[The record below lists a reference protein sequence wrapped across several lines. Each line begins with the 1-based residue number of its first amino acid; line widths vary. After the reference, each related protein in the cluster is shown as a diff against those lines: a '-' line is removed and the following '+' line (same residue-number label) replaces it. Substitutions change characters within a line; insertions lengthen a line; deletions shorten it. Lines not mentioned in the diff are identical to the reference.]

1 MNEWLRQL
9 LNQIKTLW
17 GKWNLT
23 QKIILFSIVGVAVLA
38 VILIALFSSAP
49 TMVPLIGTQITD
61 ENNLARI
68 VTVLDEEGVT
78 YNVSPENMIYVE
90 DEPTAR
96 RIRAILIREDL
107 IPPKTDPWAIF
118 DVERWTLTDF
128 ERDVNLQRA
137 ITRNLEQHILA
148 LDDVDAASVTLV
160 VPRPELFEED
170 QNPVTASVIITPKP
184 GSDITENRKKI
195 EGIVSLIKFAVAGL
209 QDENIVITDQN
220 GLKLNDFAGL
230 EDVDRIEVARREI
243 RTKKELEQQ
252 YKAEILKSLQ
262 AIFSFNRVEIV
273 KLDINLDM
281 SKQTVNTEEHF
292 PVTMKKDNP
301 RTPFDESEVVP
312 SITLSKEVTEE
323 HFEGTGFNPEGP
335 PGQEGQTPPAYKDL
349 SNLVGKY
356 DQSALIQN
364 EVVNKKSTY
373 EEKSPWSIDRIT
385 TGVAIDGVWRRVY
398 NENGQLELNPDGSIK
413 REYTPV
419 SDEDLSKAEALI
431 KGFSNGTAE
440 SLNVNDHKHLDQLI
454 QNCDLAISLVP
465 YTYHVQIAELCITH
479 KKHMVTTSYVSPAM
493 NALDERAR
501 KVDICILNE
510 IGLDPGIDHMSAMK
524 IIHAV
529 ENNGGKVV
537 SFRSYCG
544 GLPAMQSN
552 NSPFGYKFSWS
563 PRGVVMAGK
572 NTGQY
577 LENGKVVFIPG
588 SELFKYYQII
598 DIDGVGSFEAYT
610 NRDALPYKELY
621 GLKDAHTVFRGTLR
635 NIGWCYTMKKARDLR
650 REPVLPVPFPE
661 PRPGKV

>member
-17 GKWNLT
+17 GKWSLT
-23 QKIILFSIVGVAVLA
+23 QKIILLSIVGVAVLA
-38 VILIALFSSAP
+38 VILIVVFSSAP
-49 TMVPLIGTQITD
+49 TMVTLIGVKITD

-78 YNVSPENMIYVE
+78 YKVSPENMIYVE

-148 LDDVDAASVTLV
+148 LDDVDAVSVTLV
-160 VPRPELFEED
+160 VPRHELFEED

-184 GSDITENRKKI
+184 GSDIMENRKKI
-195 EGIVSLIKFAVAGL
+195 EGIVSIIKFAVAGL

-220 GLKLNDFAGL
+220 GLRLNDFVGL
-230 EDVDRIEVARREI
+230 EDVDRIEIARREI

-252 YKAEILKSLQ
+252 YKAEILKSLRV
-262 AIFSFNRVEIV
+262 IFSFDRVEIV
-273 KLDINLDM
+273 KLDIDLDM
-281 SKQTVNTEEHF
+281 SKRTVSTEEHF

-301 RTPFDESEVVP
+301 RTPFDETEVMP

-356 DQSALIQN
+356 DQSTLIQN

-385 TGVAIDGVWRRVY
+385 TGVAIDGAWLRVY

-419 SDEDLSKAEALI
+419 SDEDLRKAEALI
-431 KGFSNGTAE
+431 KDSIGYDRDRGDSVTVEHISFDRSVQFAAE
-440 SLNVNDHKHLDQLI
+440 DEEFRLQRQLRTTI
-454 QNCDLAISLVP
+454 ISIVIGIGAIIFAAILYRLIAKELERRRRLREEELARQHQAMREAALRS
-465 YTYHVQIAELCITH
+465 AEEEGAEVELS
-479 KKHMVTTSYVSPAM
+479 VE
-493 NALDERAR
+493 ERAR
-501 KVDICILNE
+501 ME
-510 IGLDPGIDHMSAMK
+510 MQ
-524 IIHAV
+524 
-529 ENNGGKVV
+529 ENAIN
-537 SFRSYCG
+537 
-544 GLPAMQSN
+544 
-552 NSPFGYKFSWS
+552 
-563 PRGVVMAGK
+563 MAREHPEDVAQLIR
-572 NTGQY
+572 TWL
-577 LENGKVVFIPG
+577 LE
-588 SELFKYYQII
+588 E
-598 DIDGVGSFEAYT
+598 
-610 NRDALPYKELY
+610 
-621 GLKDAHTVFRGTLR
+621 
-635 NIGWCYTMKKARDLR
+635 
-650 REPVLPVPFPE
+650 
-661 PRPGKV
+661 

>member
-17 GKWNLT
+17 GKWSLT
-23 QKIILFSIVGVAVLA
+23 QKIILLSIVGVAVLA
-38 VILIALFSSAP
+38 VILIVVFSSAP
-49 TMVPLIGTQITD
+49 TMVTLIGAKITD

-78 YNVSPENMIYVE
+78 YKVSPENMIYVE

-160 VPRPELFEED
+160 VPRHELFEED

-184 GSDITENRKKI
+184 GSDIMENRKKI
-195 EGIVSLIKFAVAGL
+195 EGIVGIIKFAVAGL

-220 GLKLNDFAGL
+220 GLRLNDFAGL
-230 EDVDRIEVARREI
+230 EDVDRIEIARREI

-252 YKAEILKSLQ
+252 YKAEILKSLRV
-262 AIFSFNRVEIV
+262 IFSFDRVEIV
-273 KLDINLDM
+273 KLDIDLDM
-281 SKQTVNTEEHF
+281 SKRTVSTEEHF

-301 RTPFDESEVVP
+301 RTPFDETEVMP

-356 DQSALIQN
+356 DQSTLIQN

-385 TGVAIDGVWRRVY
+385 TGVAIDGAWLRVY

-431 KGFSNGTAE
+431 KDSVGYDRDRGDSVTVEHISFDRSVQFAAE
-440 SLNVNDHKHLDQLI
+440 DEEFRLQRQLRTTI
-454 QNCDLAISLVP
+454 ISVIIGIGAIIFAAILYRLIAKELERRRRLREEELARQHQAMREAALRS
-465 YTYHVQIAELCITH
+465 AEEEGAEVELS
-479 KKHMVTTSYVSPAM
+479 VE
-493 NALDERAR
+493 ERAR
-501 KVDICILNE
+501 ME
-510 IGLDPGIDHMSAMK
+510 MQ
-524 IIHAV
+524 
-529 ENNGGKVV
+529 ENAIN
-537 SFRSYCG
+537 
-544 GLPAMQSN
+544 
-552 NSPFGYKFSWS
+552 
-563 PRGVVMAGK
+563 MAREHPEDVAQLIR
-572 NTGQY
+572 TWL
-577 LENGKVVFIPG
+577 LE
-588 SELFKYYQII
+588 E
-598 DIDGVGSFEAYT
+598 
-610 NRDALPYKELY
+610 
-621 GLKDAHTVFRGTLR
+621 
-635 NIGWCYTMKKARDLR
+635 
-650 REPVLPVPFPE
+650 
-661 PRPGKV
+661 

>member
-17 GKWNLT
+17 GKWSPT
-23 QKIILFSIVGVAVLA
+23 QKIILFSMVGVAVLA
-38 VILIALFSSAP
+38 VILIAVFSSAP
-49 TMVPLIGTQITD
+49 AMVPLIGTQITD

-78 YNVSPENMIYVE
+78 YKVSPENMIYVE

-148 LDDVDAASVTLV
+148 LDDVDAVSVTLV

-170 QNPVTASVIITPKP
+170 QNPVTASIIITPKP
-184 GSDITENRKKI
+184 GSDIAENRKKI
-195 EGIVSLIKFAVAGL
+195 EGIVSIIKFAVAGL
-209 QDENIVITDQN
+209 PDENIVITDQN
-220 GLKLNDFAGL
+220 GLQLNDFAGL
-230 EDVDRIEVARREI
+230 EDVDRIEIARREI

-252 YKAEILKSLQ
+252 YKAEILKSLR
-262 AIFSFNRVEIV
+262 AIFSFERVEIV

-301 RTPFDESEVVP
+301 RTPFDESEVVS

-356 DQSALIQN
+356 DQTALIQN
-364 EVVNKKSTY
+364 EVVNKKSTF
-373 EEKSPWSIDRIT
+373 EEKSPWRIDRIT

-398 NENGQLELNPDGSIK
+398 NENGQLEVNPDGSIK

-419 SDEDLSKAEALI
+419 SDEDLRKAEALI
-431 KGFSNGTAE
+431 KDAIGYDRDRGDSVTVEHISFGRSDQFRTEDEEFRRQRQLRTTIISVIIGIGAIIFAAILYRLVAKELERRRRLREEELARQHQAMREAALRRAE
-440 SLNVNDHKHLDQLI
+440 EEGADV
-454 QNCDLAISLVP
+454 
-465 YTYHVQIAELCITH
+465 ELS
-479 KKHMVTTSYVSPAM
+479 VE
-493 NALDERAR
+493 ERAR
-501 KVDICILNE
+501 ME
-510 IGLDPGIDHMSAMK
+510 MQ
-524 IIHAV
+524 
-529 ENNGGKVV
+529 ENAINIAREHPEDVAQLI
-537 SFRSYCG
+537 RTW
-544 GLPAMQSN
+544 L
-552 NSPFGYKFSWS
+552 
-563 PRGVVMAGK
+563 
-572 NTGQY
+572 
-577 LENGKVVFIPG
+577 LE
-588 SELFKYYQII
+588 E
-598 DIDGVGSFEAYT
+598 
-610 NRDALPYKELY
+610 
-621 GLKDAHTVFRGTLR
+621 
-635 NIGWCYTMKKARDLR
+635 
-650 REPVLPVPFPE
+650 
-661 PRPGKV
+661 

>member
-17 GKWNLT
+17 GKWSLT
-23 QKIILFSIVGVAVLA
+23 QKIILLSIVGVAVLA
-38 VILIALFSSAP
+38 VILIVVFSSAP
-49 TMVPLIGTQITD
+49 TMVTLIGAKITD

-78 YNVSPENMIYVE
+78 YKVSPENMIYVE

-148 LDDVDAASVTLV
+148 LDDVDAVSVTLV
-160 VPRPELFEED
+160 VPRHELFEED

-184 GSDITENRKKI
+184 GSDIMENRKKI
-195 EGIVSLIKFAVAGL
+195 EGIVSIIKFAVAGL

-220 GLKLNDFAGL
+220 GLRLNDFVGL
-230 EDVDRIEVARREI
+230 EDVDRIEIARREI

-252 YKAEILKSLQ
+252 YKAEILKSLRV
-262 AIFSFNRVEIV
+262 IFSFDRVEIV
-273 KLDINLDM
+273 KLDIDLDM
-281 SKQTVNTEEHF
+281 SKRTVSTEEHF

-301 RTPFDESEVVP
+301 RTPFDETEVMP

-356 DQSALIQN
+356 DQSTLIQN

-385 TGVAIDGVWRRVY
+385 TGVAIDGAWLRVY

-419 SDEDLSKAEALI
+419 SDEDLRKAEALI
-431 KGFSNGTAE
+431 KDSIGYDRDRGDSVTVEHISFDRSVQFAAE
-440 SLNVNDHKHLDQLI
+440 DEEFRLQRQLRTTI
-454 QNCDLAISLVP
+454 ISIVIGIGAIIFAAILYRLIAKELERRRRLREEELARQHQAMREAALRS
-465 YTYHVQIAELCITH
+465 AEEEGAEVELS
-479 KKHMVTTSYVSPAM
+479 VE
-493 NALDERAR
+493 ERAR
-501 KVDICILNE
+501 ME
-510 IGLDPGIDHMSAMK
+510 MQ
-524 IIHAV
+524 
-529 ENNGGKVV
+529 ENAIN
-537 SFRSYCG
+537 
-544 GLPAMQSN
+544 
-552 NSPFGYKFSWS
+552 
-563 PRGVVMAGK
+563 MAREHPEDVAQLIR
-572 NTGQY
+572 TWL
-577 LENGKVVFIPG
+577 LE
-588 SELFKYYQII
+588 E
-598 DIDGVGSFEAYT
+598 
-610 NRDALPYKELY
+610 
-621 GLKDAHTVFRGTLR
+621 
-635 NIGWCYTMKKARDLR
+635 
-650 REPVLPVPFPE
+650 
-661 PRPGKV
+661 

>member
-17 GKWNLT
+17 GKWSLT
-23 QKIILFSIVGVAVLA
+23 QKIILLSIVGVAVLA
-38 VILIALFSSAP
+38 VILIVVFSSAP
-49 TMVPLIGTQITD
+49 TMVTLIGAKITD

-78 YNVSPENMIYVE
+78 YKVSPENMIYVE
-90 DEPTAR
+90 DAPTAR

-160 VPRPELFEED
+160 VPRHELFEED

-184 GSDITENRKKI
+184 GSDIMENRKKI
-195 EGIVSLIKFAVAGL
+195 EGIVGIIKFAVAGL

-220 GLKLNDFAGL
+220 GLRLNDFVGL
-230 EDVDRIEVARREI
+230 EDVDRIEIARREI

-252 YKAEILKSLQ
+252 YKAEILKSLRV
-262 AIFSFNRVEIV
+262 IFSFDRVEIV
-273 KLDINLDM
+273 KLDIDLDM
-281 SKQTVNTEEHF
+281 SKRTVSTEEHF

-301 RTPFDESEVVP
+301 RTPFDETEVTP
-312 SITLSKEVTEE
+312 SITLSKVVTEE

-356 DQSALIQN
+356 DQSTLIQN

-385 TGVAIDGVWRRVY
+385 TGVAIDGAWLRVY

-431 KGFSNGTAE
+431 KDSIGYDRDRGDSVTVEHISFDRSVQFAAE
-440 SLNVNDHKHLDQLI
+440 NEEFRLQRQLRTTI
-454 QNCDLAISLVP
+454 ISVIIGIGAIIFAAILYRLIAKELERRRRLREEELARQHQAMREAALRS
-465 YTYHVQIAELCITH
+465 AEEEGAEVELS
-479 KKHMVTTSYVSPAM
+479 VE
-493 NALDERAR
+493 ERAR
-501 KVDICILNE
+501 ME
-510 IGLDPGIDHMSAMK
+510 MQ
-524 IIHAV
+524 
-529 ENNGGKVV
+529 ENAIN
-537 SFRSYCG
+537 
-544 GLPAMQSN
+544 
-552 NSPFGYKFSWS
+552 
-563 PRGVVMAGK
+563 MAREHPEDVAQLIR
-572 NTGQY
+572 TWL
-577 LENGKVVFIPG
+577 LE
-588 SELFKYYQII
+588 E
-598 DIDGVGSFEAYT
+598 
-610 NRDALPYKELY
+610 
-621 GLKDAHTVFRGTLR
+621 
-635 NIGWCYTMKKARDLR
+635 
-650 REPVLPVPFPE
+650 
-661 PRPGKV
+661 

>member
-17 GKWNLT
+17 GKWSLT
-23 QKIILFSIVGVAVLA
+23 QKIILLSIVGVAVLA
-38 VILIALFSSAP
+38 VILIVVFSSAP
-49 TMVPLIGTQITD
+49 TMVTLIGAKITD

-78 YNVSPENMIYVE
+78 YKVSPENMIYVE

-148 LDDVDAASVTLV
+148 LDDVDAVSVTLV
-160 VPRPELFEED
+160 VPRHELFEED

-184 GSDITENRKKI
+184 GSDIMENRKKI
-195 EGIVSLIKFAVAGL
+195 EGIVSIIKFAVAGL

-220 GLKLNDFAGL
+220 GLRLNDFVGL
-230 EDVDRIEVARREI
+230 EDVDRIEIARREI

-252 YKAEILKSLQ
+252 YKAEILKSLRV
-262 AIFSFNRVEIV
+262 IFSFDRVEIV
-273 KLDINLDM
+273 KLDIDLDM
-281 SKQTVNTEEHF
+281 SKRTVNTEEHF

-301 RTPFDESEVVP
+301 RTPFDETEVMP

-356 DQSALIQN
+356 DQSTLIQN

-385 TGVAIDGVWRRVY
+385 TGVAIDGAWLRVY

-431 KGFSNGTAE
+431 KDSIGYDRDRGDSVTVEHISFDRSVQFAAE
-440 SLNVNDHKHLDQLI
+440 DEEFRLQRQLRTTI
-454 QNCDLAISLVP
+454 ISIVIGIGAIIFAAILYRLIAKELERRRRLREEELARQHQAMREAALRS
-465 YTYHVQIAELCITH
+465 AEEEGAEVELS
-479 KKHMVTTSYVSPAM
+479 VE
-493 NALDERAR
+493 ERAR
-501 KVDICILNE
+501 ME
-510 IGLDPGIDHMSAMK
+510 MQ
-524 IIHAV
+524 
-529 ENNGGKVV
+529 ENAIN
-537 SFRSYCG
+537 
-544 GLPAMQSN
+544 
-552 NSPFGYKFSWS
+552 
-563 PRGVVMAGK
+563 MAREHPEDVAQLIR
-572 NTGQY
+572 TWL
-577 LENGKVVFIPG
+577 LE
-588 SELFKYYQII
+588 E
-598 DIDGVGSFEAYT
+598 
-610 NRDALPYKELY
+610 
-621 GLKDAHTVFRGTLR
+621 
-635 NIGWCYTMKKARDLR
+635 
-650 REPVLPVPFPE
+650 
-661 PRPGKV
+661 

>member
-17 GKWNLT
+17 GKWSLT
-23 QKIILFSIVGVAVLA
+23 QKIILLSIVGVAVLA
-38 VILIALFSSAP
+38 VILIVVFSSAP
-49 TMVPLIGTQITD
+49 TMVTLIGAKITD

-78 YNVSPENMIYVE
+78 YKVSPENMIYVE

-160 VPRPELFEED
+160 VPRHELFEED

-184 GSDITENRKKI
+184 GSDIMENRKKI
-195 EGIVSLIKFAVAGL
+195 EGIVSIIKFAVAGL

-220 GLKLNDFAGL
+220 GLRLNDFVGL
-230 EDVDRIEVARREI
+230 EDVDRIEIARREI

-252 YKAEILKSLQ
+252 YKAEILKSLRV
-262 AIFSFNRVEIV
+262 IFSFDRVEIV
-273 KLDINLDM
+273 KLDIDLDM
-281 SKQTVNTEEHF
+281 SKRTVSTEEHF

-301 RTPFDESEVVP
+301 RTPFDETEVMP

-356 DQSALIQN
+356 DQSTLIQN

-385 TGVAIDGVWRRVY
+385 TGVAIDGAWLRVY

-431 KGFSNGTAE
+431 KDSIGYDRDRGDSVTVEHISFDRSVQFAAE
-440 SLNVNDHKHLDQLI
+440 DEEFRLQRQLRTTI
-454 QNCDLAISLVP
+454 ISVIIGIGAIIFAAILYRLIAKELERRRRLREEELARQHQAMREAALRS
-465 YTYHVQIAELCITH
+465 AEEEGAEVELS
-479 KKHMVTTSYVSPAM
+479 VE
-493 NALDERAR
+493 ERAR
-501 KVDICILNE
+501 ME
-510 IGLDPGIDHMSAMK
+510 MQ
-524 IIHAV
+524 
-529 ENNGGKVV
+529 ENAIN
-537 SFRSYCG
+537 
-544 GLPAMQSN
+544 
-552 NSPFGYKFSWS
+552 
-563 PRGVVMAGK
+563 MAREHPEDVAQLIR
-572 NTGQY
+572 TWL
-577 LENGKVVFIPG
+577 LE
-588 SELFKYYQII
+588 E
-598 DIDGVGSFEAYT
+598 
-610 NRDALPYKELY
+610 
-621 GLKDAHTVFRGTLR
+621 
-635 NIGWCYTMKKARDLR
+635 
-650 REPVLPVPFPE
+650 
-661 PRPGKV
+661 

>member
-17 GKWNLT
+17 GKWSLT
-23 QKIILFSIVGVAVLA
+23 QKIILLSIVGVAVLA
-38 VILIALFSSAP
+38 VILIVVFSSAP
-49 TMVPLIGTQITD
+49 TMVTLIGVKITD

-78 YNVSPENMIYVE
+78 YKVSPENMIYVE

-160 VPRPELFEED
+160 VPRHELFEED

-184 GSDITENRKKI
+184 GSDIMENRKKI
-195 EGIVSLIKFAVAGL
+195 EGIVSIIKFAVAGL

-220 GLKLNDFAGL
+220 GLRLNDFVGL
-230 EDVDRIEVARREI
+230 EDVDRIEIARREI

-252 YKAEILKSLQ
+252 YKAEILKSLRV
-262 AIFSFNRVEIV
+262 IFSFDRVEIV
-273 KLDINLDM
+273 KLDIDLDM
-281 SKQTVNTEEHF
+281 SKRTVSTEEHF

-301 RTPFDESEVVP
+301 RTPFDETEVMP

-356 DQSALIQN
+356 DQSTLIQN

-385 TGVAIDGVWRRVY
+385 TGVAIDGAWLRVY

-431 KGFSNGTAE
+431 KDSIGYDRDRGDSVTVEHISFDRSVQFAAE
-440 SLNVNDHKHLDQLI
+440 DEEFRLQRQLRTTI
-454 QNCDLAISLVP
+454 ISVIIGIGAIIFAAILYRLIAKELERRRRLREEELARQHQAMREAALRS
-465 YTYHVQIAELCITH
+465 AEEEGAEVELS
-479 KKHMVTTSYVSPAM
+479 VE
-493 NALDERAR
+493 ERAR
-501 KVDICILNE
+501 ME
-510 IGLDPGIDHMSAMK
+510 MQ
-524 IIHAV
+524 
-529 ENNGGKVV
+529 ENAIN
-537 SFRSYCG
+537 
-544 GLPAMQSN
+544 
-552 NSPFGYKFSWS
+552 
-563 PRGVVMAGK
+563 MAREHPEDVAQLIR
-572 NTGQY
+572 TWL
-577 LENGKVVFIPG
+577 LE
-588 SELFKYYQII
+588 E
-598 DIDGVGSFEAYT
+598 
-610 NRDALPYKELY
+610 
-621 GLKDAHTVFRGTLR
+621 
-635 NIGWCYTMKKARDLR
+635 
-650 REPVLPVPFPE
+650 
-661 PRPGKV
+661 

>member
-17 GKWNLT
+17 SKWSLT
-23 QKIILFSIVGVAVLA
+23 QKIILFSVVGVAVLA

-49 TMVPLIGTQITD
+49 TMVPLIGTQIRD

-78 YNVSPENMIYVE
+78 YKVSPENMIYVE

-96 RIRAILIREDL
+96 RIRVILIREDL

-160 VPRPELFEED
+160 VPKPELFEED

-184 GSDITENRKKI
+184 SSDITENRKKI
-195 EGIVSLIKFAVAGL
+195 EGIVSIIKFAVAGL

-220 GLKLNDFAGL
+220 GLQLNDFAGL
-230 EDVDRIEVARREI
+230 EDVDRIEIARREI

-252 YKAEILKSLQ
+252 YKAEILKSLR
-262 AIFSFNRVEIV
+262 AIFSFDRVEIV

-398 NENGQLELNPDGSIK
+398 NENGQLEVNPDGSIK

-431 KGFSNGTAE
+431 KDAIGYDRDRGDSVTVEHIPFDRSDQFRAADEEFRRQRQMRTTIISVIIGIGAIIFAAILYRLIAKELERRRRLREEELARQHQAMREAALRRAE
-440 SLNVNDHKHLDQLI
+440 EEG
-454 QNCDLAISLVP
+454 
-465 YTYHVQIAELCITH
+465 AEVELS
-479 KKHMVTTSYVSPAM
+479 VE
-493 NALDERAR
+493 ERAR
-501 KVDICILNE
+501 ME
-510 IGLDPGIDHMSAMK
+510 MQ
-524 IIHAV
+524 
-529 ENNGGKVV
+529 ENAIN
-537 SFRSYCG
+537 
-544 GLPAMQSN
+544 
-552 NSPFGYKFSWS
+552 
-563 PRGVVMAGK
+563 MAREHPEDVAQLIR
-572 NTGQY
+572 TWL
-577 LENGKVVFIPG
+577 LE
-588 SELFKYYQII
+588 E
-598 DIDGVGSFEAYT
+598 
-610 NRDALPYKELY
+610 
-621 GLKDAHTVFRGTLR
+621 
-635 NIGWCYTMKKARDLR
+635 
-650 REPVLPVPFPE
+650 
-661 PRPGKV
+661 

>member
-17 GKWNLT
+17 GKWSPT
-23 QKIILFSIVGVAVLA
+23 QKIILFSICGVAVLA
-38 VILIALFSSAP
+38 VILIAVFSSAP
-49 TMVPLIGTQITD
+49 AMVPLIGTQITD

-78 YNVSPENMIYVE
+78 YKVSPENMIYVGE
-90 DEPTAR
+90 EATAR
-96 RIRAILIREDL
+96 RIRTILIREDL

-160 VPRPELFEED
+160 VPRHELFEED

-195 EGIVSLIKFAVAGL
+195 EGIVKLIKFAVAGL

-220 GLKLNDFAGL
+220 GLQLNDFAGL
-230 EDVDRIEVARREI
+230 EDVDRIEIARREI
-243 RTKKELEQQ
+243 RTKRELEQQ
-252 YKAEILKSLQ
+252 YKAEILKSLR
-262 AIFSFNRVEIV
+262 AIFSFERVEIV

-301 RTPFDESEVVP
+301 RTPFDESEVVS

-356 DQSALIQN
+356 DQSTLIQN
-364 EVVNKKSTY
+364 EVVNKKTTF
-373 EEKSPWSIDRIT
+373 EEKSPWRIDRIT

-398 NENGQLELNPDGSIK
+398 NEKGQLEVNPDGSIK

-419 SDEDLSKAEALI
+419 SEEDLSKAEALI
-431 KGFSNGTAE
+431 KDAIGYDRDRGDSVTVEHISFERSEQFRAE
-440 SLNVNDHKHLDQLI
+440 DEEFRRQRQLRTTI
-454 QNCDLAISLVP
+454 ISVIIGIGAIIFAAILYRLIAKELERRRRLREEELARQHQAMREAALRR
-465 YTYHVQIAELCITH
+465 AEEEGAEVELS
-479 KKHMVTTSYVSPAM
+479 VE
-493 NALDERAR
+493 ERAR
-501 KVDICILNE
+501 ME
-510 IGLDPGIDHMSAMK
+510 MQ
-524 IIHAV
+524 
-529 ENNGGKVV
+529 ENAINIAREHPEDVAQLI
-537 SFRSYCG
+537 RTW
-544 GLPAMQSN
+544 L
-552 NSPFGYKFSWS
+552 
-563 PRGVVMAGK
+563 
-572 NTGQY
+572 
-577 LENGKVVFIPG
+577 LE
-588 SELFKYYQII
+588 E
-598 DIDGVGSFEAYT
+598 
-610 NRDALPYKELY
+610 
-621 GLKDAHTVFRGTLR
+621 
-635 NIGWCYTMKKARDLR
+635 
-650 REPVLPVPFPE
+650 
-661 PRPGKV
+661 

>member
-17 GKWNLT
+17 GKWSLT
-23 QKIILFSIVGVAVLA
+23 QKIILLSIVGVAVLA
-38 VILIALFSSAP
+38 VILIVVFSSAP
-49 TMVPLIGTQITD
+49 TMVTLIGAKITD

-78 YNVSPENMIYVE
+78 YKVSPENMIYVE
-90 DEPTAR
+90 DAPTAR

-160 VPRPELFEED
+160 VPRHELFEED

-184 GSDITENRKKI
+184 GSDIMENRKKI
-195 EGIVSLIKFAVAGL
+195 EGIVGIIKFAVAGL

-220 GLKLNDFAGL
+220 GLRLNDFVGL
-230 EDVDRIEVARREI
+230 EDVDRIEIARREI

-252 YKAEILKSLQ
+252 YKAEILKSLRV
-262 AIFSFNRVEIV
+262 IFSFDRVEIV
-273 KLDINLDM
+273 KLDIDLDM
-281 SKQTVNTEEHF
+281 SKRTVSTEEHF

-301 RTPFDESEVVP
+301 RTPFDETEVTP

-356 DQSALIQN
+356 DQSTLIQN

-385 TGVAIDGVWRRVY
+385 TGVAIDGAWLRVY

-431 KGFSNGTAE
+431 KDSIGYDRDRGDSVTVEHISFDRSVQFAAE
-440 SLNVNDHKHLDQLI
+440 NEEFRLQRQLRTTI
-454 QNCDLAISLVP
+454 ISVIIGIGAIIFAAILYRLIAKELERRRRLREEELARQHQAMREAALRS
-465 YTYHVQIAELCITH
+465 AEEEGAEVELS
-479 KKHMVTTSYVSPAM
+479 VE
-493 NALDERAR
+493 ERAR
-501 KVDICILNE
+501 ME
-510 IGLDPGIDHMSAMK
+510 MQ
-524 IIHAV
+524 
-529 ENNGGKVV
+529 ENAIN
-537 SFRSYCG
+537 
-544 GLPAMQSN
+544 
-552 NSPFGYKFSWS
+552 
-563 PRGVVMAGK
+563 MAREHPEDVAQLIR
-572 NTGQY
+572 TWL
-577 LENGKVVFIPG
+577 LE
-588 SELFKYYQII
+588 E
-598 DIDGVGSFEAYT
+598 
-610 NRDALPYKELY
+610 
-621 GLKDAHTVFRGTLR
+621 
-635 NIGWCYTMKKARDLR
+635 
-650 REPVLPVPFPE
+650 
-661 PRPGKV
+661 

>member
-17 GKWNLT
+17 GKWSLT
-23 QKIILFSIVGVAVLA
+23 QKIILLSIVGVAVLA
-38 VILIALFSSAP
+38 VILIVVFSSAP
-49 TMVPLIGTQITD
+49 TMVTLIGAKITD

-78 YNVSPENMIYVE
+78 YKVSPENMIYVE
-90 DEPTAR
+90 DAPTAR

-160 VPRPELFEED
+160 VPRHELFEED

-184 GSDITENRKKI
+184 GSDIMENRKKI
-195 EGIVSLIKFAVAGL
+195 EGIVGIIKFAVAGL

-220 GLKLNDFAGL
+220 GLRLNDFVGL
-230 EDVDRIEVARREI
+230 EDVDRIEIARREI

-252 YKAEILKSLQ
+252 YKAEILKSLRV
-262 AIFSFNRVEIV
+262 IFSFDRVEIV
-273 KLDINLDM
+273 KLDIDLDM
-281 SKQTVNTEEHF
+281 SKRTVSTEEHF

-301 RTPFDESEVVP
+301 RTPFDETEVTP
-312 SITLSKEVTEE
+312 SITLSKVVTEE

-356 DQSALIQN
+356 DQSTLIQN

-385 TGVAIDGVWRRVY
+385 TGVAIDGAWLRVY

-431 KGFSNGTAE
+431 KDSIGYDRNRGDSVTVEHISFDRSVQFAAE
-440 SLNVNDHKHLDQLI
+440 NEEFRLQRQLRTTI
-454 QNCDLAISLVP
+454 ISVIIGIGAIIFAAILYRLIAKELERRRRLREEELARQHQAMREAALRS
-465 YTYHVQIAELCITH
+465 AEEEGAEVELS
-479 KKHMVTTSYVSPAM
+479 VE
-493 NALDERAR
+493 ERAR
-501 KVDICILNE
+501 ME
-510 IGLDPGIDHMSAMK
+510 MQ
-524 IIHAV
+524 
-529 ENNGGKVV
+529 ENAIN
-537 SFRSYCG
+537 
-544 GLPAMQSN
+544 
-552 NSPFGYKFSWS
+552 
-563 PRGVVMAGK
+563 MAREHPEDVAQLIR
-572 NTGQY
+572 TWL
-577 LENGKVVFIPG
+577 LE
-588 SELFKYYQII
+588 E
-598 DIDGVGSFEAYT
+598 
-610 NRDALPYKELY
+610 
-621 GLKDAHTVFRGTLR
+621 
-635 NIGWCYTMKKARDLR
+635 
-650 REPVLPVPFPE
+650 
-661 PRPGKV
+661 

>member
-17 GKWNLT
+17 GKWSPT
-23 QKIILFSIVGVAVLA
+23 QKIILFSMVGVAVLA
-38 VILIALFSSAP
+38 VILIAVFSSAP
-49 TMVPLIGTQITD
+49 AMVPLIGTQITD

-78 YNVSPENMIYVE
+78 YKVSPENMIYVE
-90 DEPTAR
+90 DELTAR

-148 LDDVDAASVTLV
+148 LDDVDAVSVTLV

-170 QNPVTASVIITPKP
+170 QNPVTASIIITPKP
-184 GSDITENRKKI
+184 GSDIAENRKKI
-195 EGIVSLIKFAVAGL
+195 EGIVSIIKFAVAGL

-220 GLKLNDFAGL
+220 GLQLNDFAGL
-230 EDVDRIEVARREI
+230 EDVDRIEIARREI

-252 YKAEILKSLQ
+252 YKAEILKSLR
-262 AIFSFNRVEIV
+262 AIFSFERVEIV

-301 RTPFDESEVVP
+301 RTPFDESEVVS

-364 EVVNKKSTY
+364 EVVNKKSTF
-373 EEKSPWSIDRIT
+373 EEKSPWRIDRIT

-398 NENGQLELNPDGSIK
+398 NENGQLEVNPDGSIK

-419 SDEDLSKAEALI
+419 SDEDLRKAEALI
-431 KGFSNGTAE
+431 KDAIGYDRDRGDSVTVEHISFGRSDQFRTEDEEFRRQRQLRTTIISVIIGIGAIIFAAILYRLVAKELERRRRLREEELARQHQAMREAALRRAE
-440 SLNVNDHKHLDQLI
+440 EEGADV
-454 QNCDLAISLVP
+454 
-465 YTYHVQIAELCITH
+465 ELS
-479 KKHMVTTSYVSPAM
+479 VE
-493 NALDERAR
+493 ERAR
-501 KVDICILNE
+501 ME
-510 IGLDPGIDHMSAMK
+510 MQ
-524 IIHAV
+524 
-529 ENNGGKVV
+529 ENAINIAREHPEDVAQLI
-537 SFRSYCG
+537 RTW
-544 GLPAMQSN
+544 L
-552 NSPFGYKFSWS
+552 
-563 PRGVVMAGK
+563 
-572 NTGQY
+572 
-577 LENGKVVFIPG
+577 LE
-588 SELFKYYQII
+588 E
-598 DIDGVGSFEAYT
+598 
-610 NRDALPYKELY
+610 
-621 GLKDAHTVFRGTLR
+621 
-635 NIGWCYTMKKARDLR
+635 
-650 REPVLPVPFPE
+650 
-661 PRPGKV
+661 

>member
-17 GKWNLT
+17 GKWSLT
-23 QKIILFSIVGVAVLA
+23 QKIILLSIVGVAVLA
-38 VILIALFSSAP
+38 VILIVVFSSAP
-49 TMVPLIGTQITD
+49 TMVTLIGAKITD

-78 YNVSPENMIYVE
+78 YKVSPENMIYVE
-90 DEPTAR
+90 DAPTAR

-160 VPRPELFEED
+160 VPRHELFEED

-184 GSDITENRKKI
+184 GSDIMENRKKI
-195 EGIVSLIKFAVAGL
+195 EGIVGIIKFAVAGL

-220 GLKLNDFAGL
+220 GLRLNDFVGL
-230 EDVDRIEVARREI
+230 EDVDRIEIARREI

-252 YKAEILKSLQ
+252 YKAEILKSLRV
-262 AIFSFNRVEIV
+262 IFSFDRVEIV
-273 KLDINLDM
+273 KLDIDLDM
-281 SKQTVNTEEHF
+281 SKRTVSTEEHF

-301 RTPFDESEVVP
+301 RTPFDETEVTP

-356 DQSALIQN
+356 DQSTLIQN

-385 TGVAIDGVWRRVY
+385 TGVAIDGAWLRVY

-431 KGFSNGTAE
+431 KDSIGYDRDRGDSVTVEHISFDRSVQFAAE
-440 SLNVNDHKHLDQLI
+440 DEEFRLQRQLRTTI
-454 QNCDLAISLVP
+454 ISIVIGIGAIIFAAILYRLIAKELERRRRLREEELARQHQAMREAALRS
-465 YTYHVQIAELCITH
+465 AEEEGAEVELS
-479 KKHMVTTSYVSPAM
+479 VE
-493 NALDERAR
+493 ERAR
-501 KVDICILNE
+501 ME
-510 IGLDPGIDHMSAMK
+510 MQ
-524 IIHAV
+524 
-529 ENNGGKVV
+529 ENAIN
-537 SFRSYCG
+537 
-544 GLPAMQSN
+544 
-552 NSPFGYKFSWS
+552 
-563 PRGVVMAGK
+563 MAREHPEDVAQLIR
-572 NTGQY
+572 TWL
-577 LENGKVVFIPG
+577 LE
-588 SELFKYYQII
+588 E
-598 DIDGVGSFEAYT
+598 
-610 NRDALPYKELY
+610 
-621 GLKDAHTVFRGTLR
+621 
-635 NIGWCYTMKKARDLR
+635 
-650 REPVLPVPFPE
+650 
-661 PRPGKV
+661 